1 MALQAS
7 ALERLTMKARKRAAA
22 RGISYAAAY
31 AQILRENPRLYE
43 DAITEQAD
51 AGLSSTAAD
60 DYRHAVRA
68 STPRPPL

>member
-22 RGISYAAAY
+22 RGIRYATAY
-31 AQILRENPRLYE
+31 AQILAENPRLYE
-43 DAITEQAD
+43 AAMEEKADAAITGA
-51 AGLSSTAAD
+51 SMD

-68 STPRPPL
+68 STPRPSL